1 MDERGITK
9 MRNEYEL
16 RIWNMLKNAGLKDDS
31 YLNVMDKDAD
41 SAPTTY
47 IVYRANVSNVPKI
60 FGDGK
65 VIKRTC
71 ACEIYVFEQGTGNKR
86 TAGNK
91 TAAVEAM
98 LKDNNIVYNK
108 YTAGYDKT
116 IDAIQTT
123 FDFNLIGG

>member
-1 MDERGITK
+1 

-16 RIWNMLKNAGLKDDS
+16 KIWNMLKNAGLKDDS

-47 IVYRANVSNVPKI
+47 IVYRANVSNVPKV

-65 VIKRTC
+65 VLKRTC
-71 ACEIYVFEQGTGNKR
+71 ACEIYVYEQGTGNKR
-86 TAGNK
+86 TSGNK
-91 TAAVEAM
+91 TAEVETM
-98 LKDNNIVYNK
+98 LKTNNIVYNK
-108 YTAGYDKT
+108 YTSGYDKT